1 MQIGISRVFPLA
13 AAIGLFGCTPNPA
26 AIDAL
31 EEQDPAMEQALSL
44 SKAQNYDDAIAMYQD
59 VLMEQPGM
67 AKPHLQ
73 LGLLLDDKKQ
83 DYLRAIYHYQRYLEL
98 RPEAQKRE
106 LIEEL
111 IRHARLSFATSLP
124 DRPSEAIEEISQLK
138 QQIAALEGDLTSA
151 RTRIIDLSEAL
162 RRYKARSEAGE
173 VKQPASRAAGPTE
186 APVAVASSG
195 SSDTYRVR
203 RGDTLSKIS
212 KKVYNDGTK
221 WKVIYEANKD
231 SLADPGDLKLG
242 QSLRIPR

>member
-1 MQIGISRVFPLA
+1 
-13 AAIGLFGCTPNPA
+13 
-26 AIDAL
+26 
-31 EEQDPAMEQALSL
+31 
-44 SKAQNYDDAIAMYQD
+44 
-59 VLMEQPGM
+59 MEQPGM